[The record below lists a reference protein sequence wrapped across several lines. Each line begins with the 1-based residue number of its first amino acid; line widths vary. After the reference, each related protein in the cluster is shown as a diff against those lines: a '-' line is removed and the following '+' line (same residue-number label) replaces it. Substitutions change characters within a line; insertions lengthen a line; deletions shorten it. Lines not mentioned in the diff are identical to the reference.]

1 MTLGEDQAKTN
12 ADLAA
17 GMSSLTQG
25 LCTAIDWT
33 KGLVTVNIAGGSVP
47 MPMVGPAPFVG
58 FKVWVGYLGTQPIC
72 LGIVARAAAGVVVG
86 TPSGGIAQ
94 VTGDDGQTYQLGYI
108 GTAPAAGNRVALDW
122 GAGGRIL
129 GVPSFEVVASSGST
143 PAALPP
149 QAKQFE
155 FRPTD
160 SKNWYGGSG
169 YTNGIAGSEVWCS
182 QNNKG
187 VYVYGT
193 AIGDSV
199 PDSATFV
206 PGSLRV
212 FLAEFYNQFPSSLAQ
227 LGQTALTSLSGDPA
241 PANLVSIP
249 DCRGG
254 AWVTLPDSWEAAFRT
269 GTMAGLAFNN
279 GPGYHKYRPAGVE
292 NSGVIVGTWKV

>member
-12 ADLAA
+12 AELAA

-33 KGLVTVNIAGGSVP
+33 KGLATINIAGGSVP
-47 MPMVGPAPFVG
+47 MPMSGPAPFVG
-58 FKVWVGYLGTQPIC
+58 FKAWVGYLGTQPIC
-72 LGIVARAAAGVVVG
+72 LGIVARAPAGAVVG
-86 TPSGGIAQ
+86 TPSGGLAQ
-94 VTGDDGQTYQLGYI
+94 VLGDDGVTYPLGYI
-108 GTAPAAGNRVALDW
+108 GAAPAAGNRVALDW
-122 GAGGRIL
+122 GNGGRVL
-129 GVPSFEVVASSGST
+129 GVPSAEAVASSGT
-143 PAALPP
+143 VPPAVGA
-149 QAKQFE
+149 QAKAFE

-160 SKNWYGGSG
+160 SKNWYNNTSYGNGASG
-169 YTNGIAGSEVWCS
+169 AEAWCS
-182 QNNKG
+182 SSNRG

-193 AIGDSV
+193 VIGDSI
-199 PDSATFV
+199 PDSATYV
-206 PGSLRV
+206 PGSLKV
-212 FLAEFYNQFPSSLAQ
+212 FLSEFYNQFPSSLAQ
-227 LGQTALTSLSGDPA
+227 IGQTALTSLSGNPS

-269 GTMAGLAFNN
+269 GTMAGLAFGA